1 MTATD
6 ISELIKR
13 SVDSSEAEEGLY
25 GGSIVLLVALYDDLL
40 EKRKGEISSE
50 PEPGQNFT
58 LNMLESAS
66 VMQDSVIGW
75 NEIHDHSVRYR
86 TSSNILTFVDNLG
99 LLYTS
104 EVPCSD
110 KMEVF
115 QTQNIRLIVRT
126 SVAIEETICFSSRDQ
141 QSLICFPHS
150 ALQFSR
156 LNCTTFVSSFY
167 SERNERSQMFP
178 NYISNE
184 TSAEDTSSLHHH
196 LIGLSVDNQTV
207 KLEGLEGLE
216 SSLVRLEFHH
226 PGVDLTE
233 AERDCVWWDPAG
245 LAWSRAGCQAVWS
258 TLIGRA
264 MSRLGSHC
272 SRASQVMLA
281 PAILCHKEPARASK
295 APLLLAGSLWHKGA
309 YNRTFPC
316 METNFMA

>member
-25 GGSIVLLVALYDDLL
+25 GGSIVVLVALYDDLL

-50 PEPGQNFT
+50 SGHNFT

-75 NEIHDHSVRYR
+75 NEIHNHFIRYQ
-86 TSSNILTFVDNLG
+86 TSSNILTFIDNLG

-115 QTQNIRLIVRT
+115 QTENIRLIVRT
-126 SVAIEETICFSSRDQ
+126 SVAIEETTCFSSSDQ
-141 QSLICFPHS
+141 QNVICFPHS

-207 KLEGLEGLE
+207 RLEGSEG
-216 SSLVRLEFHH
+216 SLIRLEFTH
-226 PGVDLTE
+226 PDPDLTG
-233 AERDCVWWDPAG
+233 AGAVRDCVWWDTAG
-245 LAWSRAGCQAVWS
+245 LAWSRAGCEVSEEDS
-258 TLIGRA
+258 TA
-264 MSRLGSHC
+264 SMTVCHC
-272 SRASQVMLA
+272 DHL
-281 PAILCHKEPARASK
+281 
-295 APLLLAGSLWHKGA
+295 
-309 YNRTFPC
+309 
-316 METNFMA
+316 TNFGVMFDYRGQADPQDPVFTLLSTVLLSLSALSILVTQAFLALTK

>member
-25 GGSIVLLVALYDDLL
+25 GGSIVVLVALYDDLL

-50 PEPGQNFT
+50 SGHNFT

-75 NEIHDHSVRYR
+75 NEIHDHSIRYQ
-86 TSSNILTFVDNLG
+86 TSSNILTFIDNLG
-99 LLYTS
+99 LLYSS

-115 QTQNIRLIVRT
+115 QTKNIRLIVRT
-126 SVAIEETICFSSRDQ
+126 SVAVEDSTCFSSSDQ
-141 QSLICFPHS
+141 QTVICFPHS

-184 TSAEDTSSLHHH
+184 TSAEDTSRLHQH

-207 KLEGLEGLE
+207 KLEAALI
-216 SSLVRLEFHH
+216 RLEFQH
-226 PGVDLTE
+226 PEVDLTE
-233 AERDCVWWDPAG
+233 AGAGRDCVWWDTAG
-245 LAWSRAGCQAVWS
+245 LVWSRGGCEVSQEAS
-258 TLIGRA
+258 TASLTVC
-264 MSRLGSHC
+264 HC
-272 SRASQVMLA
+272 DHL
-281 PAILCHKEPARASK
+281 
-295 APLLLAGSLWHKGA
+295 
-309 YNRTFPC
+309 
-316 METNFMA
+316 TNFGVMFDYRGQADPNDPVFTLLSTVLLSVSALSILVTQAFLGLTK